1 MHLGSN
7 DFRTKYMSEKVTE
20 WCNKLKTVSEYAKLQ
35 PQATY
40 AAFCFGEQNKFSYFL
55 RTIPEM
61 KDLKKPVDE
70 IVQKFLPLAIIDE
83 TISKKEKELYLLP
96 VRSVGLGIS
105 LFSEKTCNELE
116 NSFTITALLVP
127 RFITQDTS
135 LPNAVENKR
144 RY

>member
-83 TISKKEKELYLLP
+83 TISK
-96 VRSVGLGIS
+96 

-127 RFITQDTS
+127 LFITQDTS

>member
-1 MHLGSN
+1 
-7 DFRTKYMSEKVTE
+7 
-20 WCNKLKTVSEYAKLQ
+20 
-35 PQATY
+35 
-40 AAFCFGEQNKFSYFL
+40 
-55 RTIPEM
+55 M

-83 TISKKEKELYLLP
+83 TISKKEKDLYLLP

-127 RFITQDTS
+127 LFITQDTS

>member
-7 DFRTKYMSEKVTE
+7 DLRTKYMNEKVTE
-20 WCNKLKTVSEYAKLQ
+20 WCNKLKTVSEYAKSQ

-127 RFITQDTS
+127 LFITQDTS